1 MARFELSYAPDDW
14 RKLLN
19 LLLRRGYST
28 EDLLASGVVKRSRNQ
43 DTYFDLFRHRII
55 FPIRNLS
62 GQVVGMGG
70 RSLDEVSMP
79 KYLNTPETRVFSK
92 RNLLY
97 GLFQARDAVRRL
109 NQAILVEGYL
119 DCIKLHQYG
128 IENAVASLGTAFTS
142 EQARL
147 LKRYTEQVIIMFD
160 GDEAGQRETER
171 ALDVMKEAGLEA
183 VVVTLPGSQDP
194 DEYIELLG
202 KEEFLTYIKNYKM
215 NPLAFKLERRLKDA
229 GKLTL
234 TEKLAILQEFYPELS
249 QINSQIEF
257 DSYLVMMGRQLQLQ
271 ERAIYQDYQTWMNR
285 SGAIGINRNRNSGFR
300 NNKEGNENHKKLS
313 FQERL
318 LARMINDRDT
328 FQYVQQT
335 IGIGFFSDPE
345 FGRIAELC
353 SDWLEDGGE
362 GSGTIL
368 AQLAWEEPEL
378 EAACARLS
386 QLEEESYPSDK
397 DVEEFIEKVK
407 ILVRQKKRTQM
418 LNDIRSLKD
427 KGDFY
432 DYLSIILRVDS
443 HLKIEEGGKYR

>member
-1 MARFELSYAPDDW
+1 
-14 RKLLN
+14 
-19 LLLRRGYST
+19 
-28 EDLLASGVVKRSRNQ
+28 
-43 DTYFDLFRHRII
+43 
-55 FPIRNLS
+55 
-62 GQVVGMGG
+62 
-70 RSLDEVSMP
+70 
-79 KYLNTPETRVFSK
+79 
-92 RNLLY
+92 
-97 GLFQARDAVRRL
+97 
-109 NQAILVEGYL
+109 
-119 DCIKLHQYG
+119 
-128 IENAVASLGTAFTS
+128 
-142 EQARL
+142 
-147 LKRYTEQVIIMFD
+147 
-160 GDEAGQRETER
+160 
-171 ALDVMKEAGLEA
+171 MKERFEA

-202 KEEFLTYIKNYKM
+202 KEEFLTYIKKYKM

-328 FQYVQQT
+328 FQYVSKLLVS
-335 IGIGFFSDPE
+335 IFSDPE

-386 QLEEESYPSDK
+386 QLEEESY
-397 DVEEFIEKVK
+397 
-407 ILVRQKKRTQM
+407 L
-418 LNDIRSLKD
+418 
-427 KGDFY
+427 
-432 DYLSIILRVDS
+432 
-443 HLKIEEGGKYR
+443 